1 MFVQWFDRTPPA
13 GGLNLPWGKSPDP
26 RTLAT
31 LRPTVIFLSCIF
43 LSRTRKRHL
52 AHFLSISRRN
62 DAKHTRFPRSTPTT
76 TTTTTTTVT
85 RRLGSGIYSS
95 AASRTK
101 KMVERARPKGA
112 IFRYDGVTLVNLAY
126 RRDPK
131 DC

>member
-1 MFVQWFDRTPPA
+1 MFVQWFDRTPSA

-31 LRPTVIFLSCIF
+31 LRPAVIFLSCIF
-43 LSRTRKRHL
+43 LSHTRKRDL
-52 AHFLSISRRN
+52 ARFLSISRRN

-76 TTTTTTTVT
+76 TTTTTTVT
-85 RRLGSGIYSS
+85 LRLGSGIYSS
-95 AASRTK
+95 AASRRK

-126 RRDPK
+126 RPDPK

>member
-1 MFVQWFDRTPPA
+1 MFVQWFDRTPSA

-31 LRPTVIFLSCIF
+31 LRSAVIFLSCIF
-43 LSRTRKRHL
+43 LSHTRKRHL
-52 AHFLSISRRN
+52 ARFLSISRRN
-62 DAKHTRFPRSTPTT
+62 DAKHTRFPPSTP
-76 TTTTTTTVT
+76 TTTTVT

-95 AASRTK
+95 AAGRTK
-101 KMVERARPKGA
+101 KMVERAGPKGA